1 MCTLLLYTVNIH
13 TLCITSTVYT
23 IHGPPEDSVYYTHI
37 IDSVYYTQPPEAAG
51 ATGNDT
57 TLPLFQHTAR
67 ITQHH
72 LSRHHLRLCLCL
84 CLCSN
89 TMLESLKIILAVII
103 FVPIILSHYD
113 STIGHDSQVS
123 SVQMCLKVSQGVLG
137 GESGVQQPPEAGGH
151 GQGWVQAR

>member
-1 MCTLLLYTVNIH
+1 M
-13 TLCITSTVYT
+13 YT
-23 IHGPPEDSVYYTHI
+23 ILS
-37 IDSVYYTQPPEAAG
+37 PPEAAG

-72 LSRHHLRLCLCL
+72 LGRHHL

-89 TMLESLKIILAVII
+89 TMLESLKIILAVIV
-103 FVPIILSHYD
+103 FVPIILSYYD
-113 STIGHDSQVS
+113 SIIGHDSQVLSVQMCLGYDSQVS
-123 SVQMCLKVSQGVLG
+123 SVQLCPKVSQGVLG